1 MLEELERHRGGKI
14 CLILENPGP
23 GWGRGE
29 RMPTPGHSCL
39 DGSCNPGAGR
49 VKHFAVP
56 TLPELA
62 CPPTFTS
69 SEKYSACSLS
79 YLVLQALPS
88 PSFGP
93 IQEEGQG
100 TLGNGKLQNSGLW
113 EKGQWG
119 KAGLWDQES
128 REKGDERV
136 RGTASRE
143 LLQGPHRE
151 RPCYS
156 SKPNILQGTRE
167 GLGIWEMWG
176 RPRGRRKWLRKEAIV
191 VIASRTTCWGC
202 WQGTLKLCSHQG
214 TRPCRVGRASWISSG
229 KGHFWPQE

>member
-1 MLEELERHRGGKI
+1 MQFPPSLSWHVLPHLRLLKNI
-14 CLILENPGP
+14 QPAACLI
-23 GWGRGE
+23 W
-29 RMPTPGHSCL
+29 
-39 DGSCNPGAGR
+39 
-49 VKHFAVP
+49 
-56 TLPELA
+56 
-62 CPPTFTS
+62 
-69 SEKYSACSLS
+69 CSR
-79 YLVLQALPS
+79 PS
-88 PSFGP
+88 PPPPLAQS
-93 IQEEGQG
+93 
-100 TLGNGKLQNSGLW
+100 KRKVRGLW
-113 EKGQWG
+113 ETGNSKTPDSGRRVSG
-119 KAGLWDQES
+119 ERRGCGDQES

-156 SKPNILQGTRE
+156 SKPDILQGTGE

-176 RPRGRRKWLRKEAIV
+176 RPRGTRKWLRKEAIV

-202 WQGTLKLCSHQG
+202 WQGTLKLCGHQG